1 MGDDRLRA
9 SHKELTDLA
18 SDLRSMGRYLRQ
30 KANHLNELVESVDS
44 GWQSAA
50 ASSYKQLQADVNKD
64 IDRIR
69 EMLYIIEQGV
79 EMSRDGFT
87 GQDLEIMRSF
97 RRLQSSA
104 DGERQLLARADAEAN
119 ADADTA
125 QSTAPASK
133 LDMY

>member
-18 SDLRSMGRYLRQ
+18 NDLGSMGRYLRQ
-30 KANHLNELVESVDS
+30 KATHLNELVDSVDS

-50 ASSYKQLQADVNKD
+50 ASSYKQLQTDVNKD

-87 GQDLEIMRSF
+87 GQDLEVMRSF
-97 RRLQSSA
+97 RRLQSSR
-104 DGERQLLARADAEAN
+104 DGERELLARANAEADS
-119 ADADTA
+119 AQTA
-125 QSTAPASK
+125 APASK
-133 LDMY
+133 LDTY